1 MLLLWDIFLFDDFSI
16 LPFFASVNVL
26 LFSAVSALFIV
37 ADFRFSG
44 FSICQFHFF
53 LLLLSL
59 ISLFFLFF
67 SLCLSKLTCFCSYTL
82 SMCYDLSDVTDF
94 FVFTGSVVTRILYFL
109 DSGFFLMYLL
119 KSAVYNFSFV
129 IYFYIL

>member
-67 SLCLSKLTCFCSYTL
+67 FFMFIQINLFLFLYTFNML
-82 SMCYDLSDVTDF
+82 
-94 FVFTGSVVTRILYFL
+94 
-109 DSGFFLMYLL
+109 
-119 KSAVYNFSFV
+119 
-129 IYFYIL
+129 